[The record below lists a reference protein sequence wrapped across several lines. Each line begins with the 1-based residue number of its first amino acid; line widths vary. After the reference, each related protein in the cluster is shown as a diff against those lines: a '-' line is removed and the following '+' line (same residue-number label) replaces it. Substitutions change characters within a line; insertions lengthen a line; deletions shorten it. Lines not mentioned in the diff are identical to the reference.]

1 MERGGAVASAERKPG
16 RGICSRESVMLEVME
31 TDEVHAGGLACTR
44 VLIQVDEGLYGKI
57 RGSRR

>member
-1 MERGGAVASAERKPG
+1 MADSAERRPG
-16 RGICSRESVMLEVME
+16 RGIRSGESVMLEDME